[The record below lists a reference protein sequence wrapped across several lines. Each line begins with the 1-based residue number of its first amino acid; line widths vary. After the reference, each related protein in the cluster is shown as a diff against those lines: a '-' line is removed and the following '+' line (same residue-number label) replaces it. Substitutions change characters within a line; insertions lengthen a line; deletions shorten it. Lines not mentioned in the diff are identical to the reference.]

1 MREVTK
7 LTFAFMRPSRELFMR
22 MGLLTLLVP
31 LVIVAILYYFNA
43 TTFMIPVVIGKAN
56 VWIQVGA
63 GIVGGFLLSGVTW
76 LMGQWKYLDD
86 VNFDYTLR
94 LGIFN
99 FSFQEI
105 LFLSFCAGVGE
116 EIIFRGMIQP
126 WLGILTTS
134 FMFIALHGYMSYS
147 SWPKVI
153 FGLILFAVGTLLG
166 VLGEYVGLLA
176 AIVAHIIY
184 DIIAFQRIQ
193 SEYEE
198 LKKKSIIPIA
208 HEQEEPEQE

>member
-1 MREVTK
+1 MR
-7 LTFAFMRPSRELFMR
+7 ASRELFMR

-43 TTFMIPVVIGKAN
+43 TTFMIPVVIGKVN
-56 VWIQVGA
+56 IWIQLLA
-63 GIVGGFLLSGVTW
+63 GVAGGFLLSGITW
-76 LMGQWKYLDD
+76 LMGKWKYLND
-86 VNFDYTLR
+86 VNFDFTLR

-99 FSFQEI
+99 FSLQEI

-116 EIIFRGMIQP
+116 EIVFRGMIQP

-153 FGLILFAVGTLLG
+153 FGLILFAVGTILG
-166 VLGEYVGLLA
+166 ILGEYLGLLA

-184 DIIAFQRIQ
+184 DVIAFQRIQ
-193 SEYEE
+193 AEYEE
-198 LKKKSIIPIA
+198 LKKKTVIPIA
-208 HEQEEPEQE
+208 HEQEEQQE

>member
-1 MREVTK
+1 MR
-7 LTFAFMRPSRELFMR
+7 ASRELFMR

-31 LVIVAILYYFNA
+31 LFIVAILYYFNSTA
-43 TTFMIPVVIGKAN
+43 FMIPVIIGKMN
-56 VWIQVGA
+56 VWFQLFF
-63 GIVGGFLLSGVTW
+63 GIAGGFVLSGITW
-76 LMGQWKYLDD
+76 LMGKWKYLDQ
-86 VNFDYTLR
+86 VNFDFTLR

-99 FSFQEI
+99 FSKQEI

-116 EIIFRGMIQP
+116 EIVFRGMIQP

-134 FMFIALHGYMSYS
+134 FLFIALHGYMSYS

-153 FGLILFAVGTLLG
+153 FGLILFAVGT
-166 VLGEYVGLLA
+166 VLGILGEFVGLLA

-184 DIIAFQRIQ
+184 DIVAFHRIQ

-198 LKKKSIIPIA
+198 LKKKTVIPIA
-208 HEQEEPEQE
+208 HEQEEQQE

>member
-1 MREVTK
+1 MR
-7 LTFAFMRPSRELFMR
+7 ASRELFVR
-22 MGLLTLLVP
+22 MGLLTLVVP

-43 TTFMIPVVIGKAN
+43 TAFMIPVVMGKVN
-56 VWIQVGA
+56 IWIQLGA
-63 GIVGGFLLSGVTW
+63 GVAGGFLLSGITW
-76 LMGQWKYLDD
+76 LMGKWKYLND
-86 VNFDYTLR
+86 VNFDFTLR

-99 FSFQEI
+99 FSLQEI

-116 EIIFRGMIQP
+116 EIVFRGMIQP

-153 FGLILFAVGTLLG
+153 FGLILFAVGTILG
-166 VLGEYVGLLA
+166 ILGEYLGLLA

-184 DIIAFQRIQ
+184 DVIAFQRIQ
-193 SEYEE
+193 AEYEE
-198 LKKKSIIPIA
+198 LKKKTVIPIA
-208 HEQEEPEQE
+208 HEQEEQQE

>member
-31 LVIVAILYYFNA
+31 LVIVSILYYFNA
-43 TTFMIPVVIGKAN
+43 TEFMIPVIIGKMSLLFQ
-56 VWIQVGA
+56 I
-63 GIVGGFLLSGVTW
+63 GIGLAGGFVLSGMTW
-76 LMGQWKYLDD
+76 LMGKWKYLDD

-116 EIIFRGMIQP
+116 EIVFRGMIQP

-134 FMFIALHGYMSYS
+134 FMFIALHGYLSYS

-166 VLGEYVGLLA
+166 ILGAYVGLLA
-176 AIVAHIIY
+176 AIVAHILY
-184 DIIAFQRIQ
+184 DIVAFQRIQ
-193 SEYEE
+193 AEYEE

-208 HEQEEPEQE
+208 HEQEEHQE

>member
-1 MREVTK
+1 MR
-7 LTFAFMRPSRELFMR
+7 ASRELFMR

-56 VWIQVGA
+56 VWIQVVA
-63 GIVGGFLLSGVTW
+63 GVAGGFLLSGITW
-76 LMGQWKYLDD
+76 LMGKWKYLDD
-86 VNFDYTLR
+86 VNFDFTLR

-99 FSFQEI
+99 FSLQEI

-116 EIIFRGMIQP
+116 EIVFRGMIQP

-153 FGLILFAVGTLLG
+153 FGLILFAVGTILG
-166 VLGEYVGLLA
+166 ILGEYLGLLA

-184 DIIAFQRIQ
+184 DVIAFQRIQ
-193 SEYEE
+193 AEYEE
-198 LKKKSIIPIA
+198 LKKKTVIPIA
-208 HEQEEPEQE
+208 HEQEEQQE

>member
-1 MREVTK
+1 
-7 LTFAFMRPSRELFMR
+7 

-43 TTFMIPVVIGKAN
+43 TTFMIPVVIGKVN

-63 GIVGGFLLSGVTW
+63 GVAGGFLLSGITW
-76 LMGQWKYLDD
+76 LMGKWKYLDD
-86 VNFDYTLR
+86 VNFDFTLR

-99 FSFQEI
+99 FSLQEI

-116 EIIFRGMIQP
+116 EIVFRGMIQP

-153 FGLILFAVGTLLG
+153 FGLILFAVGTILG
-166 VLGEYVGLLA
+166 ILGEYLGLLA

-184 DIIAFQRIQ
+184 DVIAFQRIQ
-193 SEYEE
+193 AEYEE
-198 LKKKSIIPIA
+198 LKKKTVIPIA
-208 HEQEEPEQE
+208 HEQEEQQE

>member
-1 MREVTK
+1 
-7 LTFAFMRPSRELFMR
+7 MRPSRELFMR

-43 TTFMIPVVIGKAN
+43 TTFMIPIIIGKAN

-63 GIVGGFLLSGVTW
+63 GVAGGFLLSGITW

-86 VNFDYTLR
+86 VNFDFTLR

-99 FSFQEI
+99 FSLQEI

-116 EIIFRGMIQP
+116 EIVFRGMIQP

-153 FGLILFAVGTLLG
+153 FGLILFAVGTILG
-166 VLGEYVGLLA
+166 VLGEYLGLLA

-193 SEYEE
+193 AEYEE
-198 LKKKSIIPIA
+198 LKKKTVIPIA
-208 HEQEEPEQE
+208 HEQEEQQE

>member
-1 MREVTK
+1 
-7 LTFAFMRPSRELFMR
+7 
-22 MGLLTLLVP
+22 
-31 LVIVAILYYFNA
+31 
-43 TTFMIPVVIGKAN
+43 MIPVVIGKVN

-63 GIVGGFLLSGVTW
+63 GVAGGFLLSGITW
-76 LMGQWKYLDD
+76 LMGKWKYLND
-86 VNFDYTLR
+86 VNFDFTLR

-99 FSFQEI
+99 FSLQEI

-116 EIIFRGMIQP
+116 EIVFRGMIQP

-153 FGLILFAVGTLLG
+153 FGLILFAVGTILG
-166 VLGEYVGLLA
+166 ILGEYLGLLA

-184 DIIAFQRIQ
+184 DVIAFQRIQ
-193 SEYEE
+193 AEYEE
-198 LKKKSIIPIA
+198 LKKKTVIPIA
-208 HEQEEPEQE
+208 HEQEEQQE

>member
-1 MREVTK
+1 MR
-7 LTFAFMRPSRELFMR
+7 ASRELFMR

-31 LVIVAILYYFNA
+31 LFIVAILYYFNSTA
-43 TTFMIPVVIGKAN
+43 FMIPVIIGKMN
-56 VWIQVGA
+56 VWFQLVFGIA
-63 GIVGGFLLSGVTW
+63 GGCILSGITW
-76 LMGQWKYLDD
+76 LMGKWKYLDQ
-86 VNFDYTLR
+86 VNFDFTLR

-99 FSFQEI
+99 FSKQEI

-116 EIIFRGMIQP
+116 EIVFRGMIQP

-134 FMFIALHGYMSYS
+134 FLFIALHGYMSYS

-153 FGLILFAVGTLLG
+153 FGLILFAVGT
-166 VLGEYVGLLA
+166 VLGILGEFVGLLA

-184 DIIAFQRIQ
+184 DIVAFHRIQ

-198 LKKKSIIPIA
+198 LKKKTVIPIA
-208 HEQEEPEQE
+208 HEQEEQQE

>member
-1 MREVTK
+1 
-7 LTFAFMRPSRELFMR
+7 MR

-56 VWIQVGA
+56 VWMQVGA
-63 GIVGGFLLSGVTW
+63 GVAGGFLLSGITW
-76 LMGQWKYLDD
+76 LMGKWKYLDD

-99 FSFQEI
+99 FSLQEI

-116 EIIFRGMIQP
+116 EIVFRGMIQP

-153 FGLILFAVGTLLG
+153 FGLILFAVGTILG
-166 VLGEYVGLLA
+166 VLGEYLGLLA
-176 AIVAHIIY
+176 AIVAHILY
-184 DIIAFQRIQ
+184 DVVAFQRIQ
-193 SEYEE
+193 AEYEE
-198 LKKKSIIPIA
+198 LKKKTVIPIA
-208 HEQEEPEQE
+208 HEQEEQQE

>member
-1 MREVTK
+1 MR
-7 LTFAFMRPSRELFMR
+7 ASRELFMR
-22 MGLLTLLVP
+22 MGILTLVVP

-43 TTFMIPVVIGKAN
+43 TAFMIPVVIGKLN
-56 VWIQVGA
+56 IWIQLGA
-63 GIVGGFLLSGVTW
+63 GVAGGFLLSGITW
-76 LMGQWKYLDD
+76 LMGKWKYLDD
-86 VNFDYTLR
+86 VNFDFTLR

-99 FSFQEI
+99 FSLQEI

-116 EIIFRGMIQP
+116 EIVFRGMIQP

-153 FGLILFAVGTLLG
+153 FGLILFAVGTILG
-166 VLGEYVGLLA
+166 ILGEYLGLLA

-184 DIIAFQRIQ
+184 DVIAFQRIQ
-193 SEYEE
+193 AEYEE
-198 LKKKSIIPIA
+198 LKKKTVIPIA
-208 HEQEEPEQE
+208 HEQEEQQE

>member
-7 LTFAFMRPSRELFMR
+7 LTFAFMKPSKELFMR

-31 LVIVAILYYFNA
+31 LVIVSILYYFN
-43 TTFMIPVVIGKAN
+43 TTEFMIPVIIGKMN
-56 VWIQVGA
+56 VWLQLGLGV
-63 GIVGGFLLSGVTW
+63 VGGFVLSGMTW
-76 LMGQWKYLDD
+76 LMGKWKYLDD

-99 FSFQEI
+99 FSIQEI

-116 EIIFRGMIQP
+116 EIVFRGMIQP

-134 FMFIALHGYMSYS
+134 FMFIALHGYLSYS

-166 VLGEYVGLLA
+166 ILGAYVGLLA
-176 AIVAHIIY
+176 AIVAHILY
-184 DIIAFQRIQ
+184 DIVAFQRIQ
-193 SEYEE
+193 AEYEE

-208 HEQEEPEQE
+208 HEQEEHQE

>member
-1 MREVTK
+1 
-7 LTFAFMRPSRELFMR
+7 
-22 MGLLTLLVP
+22 
-31 LVIVAILYYFNA
+31 
-43 TTFMIPVVIGKAN
+43 MIPVIIGKMN
-56 VWIQVGA
+56 LLFQI
-63 GIVGGFLLSGVTW
+63 GIGVAGGFVLSGMTW

-116 EIIFRGMIQP
+116 EIVFRGMIQP
-126 WLGILTTS
+126 WLGVLTTS
-134 FMFIALHGYMSYS
+134 FMFIALHGYLSFS

-153 FGLILFAVGTLLG
+153 FGLILFAVGT
-166 VLGEYVGLLA
+166 VLGILGAYVGLLA
-176 AIVAHIIY
+176 AIVAHILY

-193 SEYEE
+193 AEYEE

-208 HEQEEPEQE
+208 HEQEEH

>member
-1 MREVTK
+1 MR
-7 LTFAFMRPSRELFMR
+7 ASRELFMR
-22 MGLLTLLVP
+22 MGILTLLVP

-43 TTFMIPVVIGKAN
+43 TTFMIPVVIGKVN

-63 GIVGGFLLSGVTW
+63 GVAGGFLLSGITW
-76 LMGQWKYLDD
+76 LMGKWKYLND
-86 VNFDYTLR
+86 VNFDFTLR

-99 FSFQEI
+99 FSLQEI

-116 EIIFRGMIQP
+116 EIVFRGMIQP

-153 FGLILFAVGTLLG
+153 FGLILFAVGTILG
-166 VLGEYVGLLA
+166 ILGEYLGLLA

-184 DIIAFQRIQ
+184 DVIAFQRIQ
-193 SEYEE
+193 AEYEE
-198 LKKKSIIPIA
+198 LKKKTVIPIA
-208 HEQEEPEQE
+208 HEQEEQQE

>member
-1 MREVTK
+1 
-7 LTFAFMRPSRELFMR
+7 MR

-43 TTFMIPVVIGKAN
+43 TTFMIPVVIGKVN

-63 GIVGGFLLSGVTW
+63 GVAGGFLLSGITW
-76 LMGQWKYLDD
+76 LMGKWKYLDD
-86 VNFDYTLR
+86 VNFDFTLR

-99 FSFQEI
+99 FSLQEI

-116 EIIFRGMIQP
+116 EIVFRGMIQP

-153 FGLILFAVGTLLG
+153 FGLILFAVGTILG
-166 VLGEYVGLLA
+166 ILGEYLGLLA

-184 DIIAFQRIQ
+184 DVIAFQRIQ
-193 SEYEE
+193 AEYEE
-198 LKKKSIIPIA
+198 LKKKTVIPIA
-208 HEQEEPEQE
+208 HEQEENQE

>member
-1 MREVTK
+1 MR
-7 LTFAFMRPSRELFMR
+7 ASRELFMR

-43 TTFMIPVVIGKAN
+43 TTFMIPVVIGKVN
-56 VWIQVGA
+56 IWIQVGA
-63 GIVGGFLLSGVTW
+63 GVAGGFLLSGITW
-76 LMGQWKYLDD
+76 LMGKWKYLND
-86 VNFDYTLR
+86 VNFDFTLR

-99 FSFQEI
+99 FSLQEI

-116 EIIFRGMIQP
+116 EIVFRGMIQP

-153 FGLILFAVGTLLG
+153 FGLILFAVGTILG
-166 VLGEYVGLLA
+166 ILGEYLGLLA

-184 DIIAFQRIQ
+184 DVIAFQRIQ
-193 SEYEE
+193 AEYEE
-198 LKKKSIIPIA
+198 LKKKTVIPIA
-208 HEQEEPEQE
+208 HEQEEQQE

>member
-1 MREVTK
+1 MR
-7 LTFAFMRPSRELFMR
+7 ASRELFMR

-43 TTFMIPVVIGKAN
+43 TTFMIPVVIGKVN

-63 GIVGGFLLSGVTW
+63 GVAAGFLLSGITW
-76 LMGQWKYLDD
+76 LMGKWKYLND
-86 VNFDYTLR
+86 VNFDFTLR

-99 FSFQEI
+99 FSLQEI

-116 EIIFRGMIQP
+116 EIVFRGMIQP

-153 FGLILFAVGTLLG
+153 FGLILFAVGTILG
-166 VLGEYVGLLA
+166 ILGEYIGLLA

-184 DIIAFQRIQ
+184 DVIAFQRIQ
-193 SEYEE
+193 AEYEE
-198 LKKKSIIPIA
+198 LKKKTVIPIA
-208 HEQEEPEQE
+208 HEQEEQQE

>member
-1 MREVTK
+1 MR
-7 LTFAFMRPSRELFMR
+7 ASRELFMR

-43 TTFMIPVVIGKAN
+43 TAFMIPVLMGKAN
-56 VWIQVGA
+56 VLIQLGVGVA
-63 GIVGGFLLSGVTW
+63 GGFVLSGITW
-76 LMGQWKYLDD
+76 LMGKWKYLND

-99 FSFQEI
+99 FSSQEI

-116 EIIFRGMIQP
+116 EIVFRGMIQP

-134 FMFIALHGYMSYS
+134 FLFIALHGYMSYS
-147 SWPKVI
+147 SWPKVV
-153 FGLILFAVGTLLG
+153 FGLILFAVGNILGLLG
-166 VLGEYVGLLA
+166 EFVGLLS

-184 DIIAFQRIQ
+184 DVIAFQRIQ
-193 SEYEE
+193 AEYAE
-198 LKKKSIIPIA
+198 LKKKTVIPIA
-208 HEQEEPEQE
+208 HEQEEQ

>member
-1 MREVTK
+1 MR
-7 LTFAFMRPSRELFMR
+7 ASRELFMR
-22 MGLLTLLVP
+22 MGLLTLVVP

-43 TTFMIPVVIGKAN
+43 TAFMIPVVIGKVN
-56 VWIQVGA
+56 IWIQLGA
-63 GIVGGFLLSGVTW
+63 GVAGGFLLSGITW
-76 LMGQWKYLDD
+76 LMGKWKYLDD
-86 VNFDYTLR
+86 VNFDFTLR

-99 FSFQEI
+99 FSLQEI

-116 EIIFRGMIQP
+116 EIVFRGMIQP

-153 FGLILFAVGTLLG
+153 FGLILFAVGTILG
-166 VLGEYVGLLA
+166 ILGEYLGLLA

-184 DIIAFQRIQ
+184 DVIAFQRIQ
-193 SEYEE
+193 AEYEE
-198 LKKKSIIPIA
+198 LKKKTVIPIA
-208 HEQEEPEQE
+208 HEQEEQQE

>member
-1 MREVTK
+1 MR
-7 LTFAFMRPSRELFMR
+7 ASRELFMR
-22 MGLLTLLVP
+22 MGLLTLVVP

-43 TTFMIPVVIGKAN
+43 TAFMIPVVIGKLN
-56 VWIQVGA
+56 IWIQLGA
-63 GIVGGFLLSGVTW
+63 GVAGGFLLSGITW
-76 LMGQWKYLDD
+76 LMGKWKYLDD
-86 VNFDYTLR
+86 VNFDFTLR

-99 FSFQEI
+99 FSLQEI

-116 EIIFRGMIQP
+116 EIVFRGMIQP

-153 FGLILFAVGTLLG
+153 FGLILFAVGTILG
-166 VLGEYVGLLA
+166 ILGEYLGLLA

-184 DIIAFQRIQ
+184 DVIAFQRIQ
-193 SEYEE
+193 AEYEE
-198 LKKKSIIPIA
+198 LKKKTVIPIA
-208 HEQEEPEQE
+208 HEQEEQQE

>member
-1 MREVTK
+1 MR
-7 LTFAFMRPSRELFMR
+7 ASRELFMR

-43 TTFMIPVVIGKAN
+43 TAFMIPVVIGRVN
-56 VWIQVGA
+56 VWIQVGVGVA
-63 GIVGGFLLSGVTW
+63 GGFLLSGITW

-99 FSFQEI
+99 FSLQEI

-116 EIIFRGMIQP
+116 EIVFRGMIQP

-134 FMFIALHGYMSYS
+134 FMIIALHGYMIYS
-147 SWPKVI
+147 SWPKII
-153 FGLILFAVGTLLG
+153 FGLILFAVGTILG
-166 VLGEYVGLLA
+166 ILGEYLGLLA

-184 DIIAFQRIQ
+184 DIVAFQRIQ

-198 LKKKSIIPIA
+198 LKKKTVIPIA
-208 HEQEEPEQE
+208 HEQEEQQK

>member
-1 MREVTK
+1 
-7 LTFAFMRPSRELFMR
+7 MR

-198 LKKKSIIPIA
+198 LKKKTVIPIA
-208 HEQEEPEQE
+208 HEQEEQQE

>member
-1 MREVTK
+1 MR
-7 LTFAFMRPSRELFMR
+7 ASRELFMR

-63 GIVGGFLLSGVTW
+63 GVAGGFLLSGITW
-76 LMGQWKYLDD
+76 LMGKWKYLDD
-86 VNFDYTLR
+86 VNFDFTLR

-99 FSFQEI
+99 FSLQEI

-116 EIIFRGMIQP
+116 EIVFRGMIQP

-153 FGLILFAVGTLLG
+153 FGLILFAVGTILG
-166 VLGEYVGLLA
+166 ILGEYLGLLA

-184 DIIAFQRIQ
+184 DVIAFQRIQ
-193 SEYEE
+193 AEYEE
-198 LKKKSIIPIA
+198 LKKKTVIPIA
-208 HEQEEPEQE
+208 HEQEEQQE

>member
-1 MREVTK
+1 MR
-7 LTFAFMRPSRELFMR
+7 ASRELFMR

-56 VWIQVGA
+56 VWIQVGSGVA
-63 GIVGGFLLSGVTW
+63 GGFLLSGITW
-76 LMGQWKYLDD
+76 LMGKWKYLDD

-116 EIIFRGMIQP
+116 EIVFRGMIQP

-134 FMFIALHGYMSYS
+134 FMFIGLHGYMSYS

-153 FGLILFAVGTLLG
+153 FGLILLFVGTLLG
-166 VLGEYVGLLA
+166 VLGEYVGLLSA
-176 AIVAHIIY
+176 IIAHILYDIVA
-184 DIIAFQRIQ
+184 FKRIQ
-193 SEYEE
+193 AEYEE
-198 LKKKSIIPIA
+198 LKKKTVIPIA
-208 HEQEEPEQE
+208 HEQEEQQE

>member
-1 MREVTK
+1 MK
-7 LTFAFMRPSRELFMR
+7 PSRELFMR

-31 LVIVAILYYFNA
+31 LVIVSILYYFN
-43 TTFMIPVVIGKAN
+43 TTEFMIPVIIGKMN
-56 VWIQVGA
+56 LLFQI
-63 GIVGGFLLSGVTW
+63 GIGVAGGFVLSGMTW
-76 LMGQWKYLDD
+76 LMGKWKYLDD

-116 EIIFRGMIQP
+116 EIVFRGMIQP
-126 WLGILTTS
+126 WLGVLTTS
-134 FMFIALHGYMSYS
+134 FMFIALHGYLSFS

-153 FGLILFAVGTLLG
+153 FGLILFAVGT
-166 VLGEYVGLLA
+166 VLGILGAYVGLLA
-176 AIVAHIIY
+176 AIVAHILY

-193 SEYEE
+193 AEYEE

-208 HEQEEPEQE
+208 HEQEEHQE

>member
-1 MREVTK
+1 MR
-7 LTFAFMRPSRELFMR
+7 ASRELFMR

-31 LVIVAILYYFNA
+31 LVIVTILYYFNA
-43 TTFMIPVVIGKAN
+43 TTFMIPIIIGKVN

-63 GIVGGFLLSGVTW
+63 GVAGGFLLSGITW
-76 LMGQWKYLDD
+76 LMGKWKYLDD
-86 VNFDYTLR
+86 VNFDFTLR

-99 FSFQEI
+99 FSLQEI

-116 EIIFRGMIQP
+116 EIVFRGMIQP

-134 FMFIALHGYMSYS
+134 FMFIALHGYMSSS

-153 FGLILFAVGTLLG
+153 FGLILFAVGTILG
-166 VLGEYVGLLA
+166 ILGEYLGLLA

-184 DIIAFQRIQ
+184 DVIAFQRIQ
-193 SEYEE
+193 AEYEE
-198 LKKKSIIPIA
+198 LKKKTVIPIA
-208 HEQEEPEQE
+208 HEQEEQQE

>member
-1 MREVTK
+1 MR
-7 LTFAFMRPSRELFMR
+7 ASRELFMR

-31 LVIVAILYYFNA
+31 LVIVAILYYFNVTA
-43 TTFMIPVVIGKAN
+43 FMIPVVIGKVN
-56 VWIQVGA
+56 IWIQLLA
-63 GIVGGFLLSGVTW
+63 GVAGGFLLSGITW
-76 LMGQWKYLDD
+76 LMGKWKYLND
-86 VNFDYTLR
+86 VNFDFTLR

-99 FSFQEI
+99 FSLQEI

-116 EIIFRGMIQP
+116 EIVFRGMIQP

-153 FGLILFAVGTLLG
+153 FGLILFSVGTILG
-166 VLGEYVGLLA
+166 ILGEYIGLLA

-193 SEYEE
+193 AEYEE
-198 LKKKSIIPIA
+198 LKKKTVIPIA
-208 HEQEEPEQE
+208 NEQEEQQE

>member
-1 MREVTK
+1 MR
-7 LTFAFMRPSRELFMR
+7 ASRELFMR

-43 TTFMIPVVIGKAN
+43 TTFMIPVLIGKAN
-56 VWIQVGA
+56 IWIQVVVGVA
-63 GIVGGFLLSGVTW
+63 GGFLLSGITW
-76 LMGQWKYLDD
+76 LMGKWKYLDD
-86 VNFDYTLR
+86 VNFDFTLR

-99 FSFQEI
+99 FSLQEI

-116 EIIFRGMIQP
+116 EIVFRGMIQP

-153 FGLILFAVGTLLG
+153 FGLILFAVGTILG
-166 VLGEYVGLLA
+166 ILGEYLGLLA

-184 DIIAFQRIQ
+184 DVIAFQRIQ
-193 SEYEE
+193 AEYEE
-198 LKKKSIIPIA
+198 LKKKTVIPIA
-208 HEQEEPEQE
+208 HEQEEQQE

>member
-1 MREVTK
+1 MK
-7 LTFAFMRPSRELFMR
+7 PSRELFMR

-43 TTFMIPVVIGKAN
+43 TSFMIPVVIGKTN

-63 GIVGGFLLSGVTW
+63 GVAGGFLLTGITW
-76 LMGQWKYLDD
+76 LMGKWKYLDD

-99 FSFQEI
+99 FSLQEI

-116 EIIFRGMIQP
+116 EIVFRGMIQP
-126 WLGILTTS
+126 WLGILITS

-153 FGLILFAVGTLLG
+153 FGLILFAVGTILG
-166 VLGEYVGLLA
+166 VLGEYLGLLA

-193 SEYEE
+193 AEYEE

-208 HEQEEPEQE
+208 HEQEEHQE

>member
-1 MREVTK
+1 MR
-7 LTFAFMRPSRELFMR
+7 ASRELFMR

-43 TTFMIPVVIGKAN
+43 TTFMIPVVIGKVN
-56 VWIQVGA
+56 IWIQLVA
-63 GIVGGFLLSGVTW
+63 GVAGGFLLSGITW
-76 LMGQWKYLDD
+76 LMGKWKYLND
-86 VNFDYTLR
+86 VNFDFTLR

-99 FSFQEI
+99 FSLQEI

-116 EIIFRGMIQP
+116 EIVFRGMIQP

-153 FGLILFAVGTLLG
+153 FGLILFAVGTILG
-166 VLGEYVGLLA
+166 ILGEYLGLLA

-184 DIIAFQRIQ
+184 DVIAFQRIQ
-193 SEYEE
+193 AEYEE
-198 LKKKSIIPIA
+198 LKKKTVIPIA
-208 HEQEEPEQE
+208 HEQEEQQE

>member
-1 MREVTK
+1 MR
-7 LTFAFMRPSRELFMR
+7 ASRELFMR

-43 TTFMIPVVIGKAN
+43 TTFMIPVVIGKVN

-63 GIVGGFLLSGVTW
+63 GVAGGFLLSAITW
-76 LMGQWKYLDD
+76 LMGKWKYLDD
-86 VNFDYTLR
+86 VNFDFTLR

-99 FSFQEI
+99 FSLQEI

-116 EIIFRGMIQP
+116 EIVFRGMIQP

-153 FGLILFAVGTLLG
+153 FGLILFAVGTILG
-166 VLGEYVGLLA
+166 ILGEYLGLLA

-184 DIIAFQRIQ
+184 DVIAFQRIQ
-193 SEYEE
+193 AEYEE
-198 LKKKSIIPIA
+198 LKKKTVIPIA
-208 HEQEEPEQE
+208 HEQEEQQE